1 MVKLDIRDFKYL
13 SHSTPFQ
20 TTIDD
25 PEILAGNKPGT
36 LSIDFR
42 QITAAD
48 ATGDSKYVVGGRAY
62 FEASIFG
69 VGLSS
74 FTYKGFFDQDG
85 YVEPK
90 SSVGKLKEIAV
101 WLVIGFVVLVI
112 AVVLVVYFFCCKKKE
127 KKSKVE

>member
-13 SHSTPFQ
+13 SHFTPFSAVF
-20 TTIDD
+20 TD

-36 LSIDFR
+36 LPIDFR

-48 ATGDSKYVVGGRAY
+48 STGDSKYVVGGRAY

-69 VGLSS
+69 DGISS
-74 FTYKGFFDQDG
+74 FTYKGFFDQEG

-101 WLVIGFVVLVI
+101 WLAIGFVILVI
-112 AVVLVVYFFCCKKKE
+112 AVILVVYFCCCKKKD